1 MTPLA
6 TNRSDFILPRTL
18 RRFSVHL
25 LTCVFLLPVLAG
37 GCVRRTLNIQSN
49 PSGALVY
56 LNGREA
62 GRTPMT
68 REFTWYGDYDVQLRK
83 EGYETLKTHANIVAP
98 IWQWVPFDLIFVILP
113 IPMHDD
119 RQLSYTLQPSTQP
132 ADPEG
137 LIERARQLQ
146 GRLEG
151 PTTSTSR

>member
-1 MTPLA
+1 
-6 TNRSDFILPRTL
+6 
-18 RRFSVHL
+18 
-25 LTCVFLLPVLAG
+25 
-37 GCVRRTLNIQSN
+37 
-49 PSGALVY
+49 
-56 LNGREA
+56 
-62 GRTPMT
+62 MT
-68 REFTWYGDYDVQLRK
+68 REFTWYGDYDVQVRK

-98 IWQWVPFDLIFVILP
+98 IWQWVPFDLIFVLLP

-119 RQLSYTLQPSTQP
+119 RHLSYTLQPSTRP

>member
-1 MTPLA
+1 MLVCLSLSALA
-6 TNRSDFILPRTL
+6 
-18 RRFSVHL
+18 
-25 LTCVFLLPVLAG
+25 CG

-56 LNGREA
+56 LNGQEA

-68 REFTWYGDYDVQLRK
+68 RDFTWYGDYDVQLRK
-83 EGYETLKTHANIVAP
+83 DGYETLKTHASLIAP

-119 RQLSYTLQPSTQP
+119 RHLSYTLQPSTQP
-132 ADPEG
+132 ADPAG
-137 LIERARQLQ
+137 LIDRARQLQ

-151 PTTSTSR
+151 PAESP